1 MAPAI
6 QSPRQQSQHPIQ
18 QSPQKGAAQQSH
30 AFSATSPQQ
39 QDPAGDDEDDIIW
52 D

>member
-6 QSPRQQSQHPIQ
+6 QSHRQQSQHHIQ
-18 QSPQKGAAQQSH
+18 QSPQRGTSQQSH

-39 QDPAGDDEDDIIW
+39 HDPAGDDEDDIIW